1 MKKNIDKIISYILI
15 GCLFVFYYVLVEYR
29 NAHKDIE
36 TNKLLSTVVFNSNID
51 FSLHL
56 ESDFDYYDEN
66 ELIELKDKYHS
77 SAIVN
82 FDVVGFID
90 FPSGL
95 FRRTIVQG
103 IDNYEYLN
111 KDWTT
116 TSYSEYGSVFMDADD
131 SIDSCCIRI
140 YGNDSI
146 YSLGELMVLSNE
158 EVLKDNRILSFILE
172 DEIRY
177 YEIVRVDDF
186 DAYEFDSNG
195 DNELIIVI
203 TNEIV
208 IVAKEIGRETI

>member
-1 MKKNIDKIISYILI
+1 
-15 GCLFVFYYVLVEYR
+15 
-29 NAHKDIE
+29 
-36 TNKLLSTVVFNSNID
+36 
-51 FSLHL
+51 
-56 ESDFDYYDEN
+56 
-66 ELIELKDKYHS
+66 
-77 SAIVN
+77 
-82 FDVVGFID
+82 
-90 FPSGL
+90 
-95 FRRTIVQG
+95 
-103 IDNYEYLN
+103 
-111 KDWTT
+111 
-116 TSYSEYGSVFMDADD
+116 MDADD
-131 SIDSCCIRI
+131 SIDSGCIRI

>member
-1 MKKNIDKIISYILI
+1 M
-15 GCLFVFYYVLVEYR
+15 
-29 NAHKDIE
+29 
-36 TNKLLSTVVFNSNID
+36 
-51 FSLHL
+51 
-56 ESDFDYYDEN
+56 
-66 ELIELKDKYHS
+66 
-77 SAIVN
+77 
-82 FDVVGFID
+82 VGFID

-131 SIDSCCIRI
+131 SLDGTRIRI

-146 YSLGELMVLSNE
+146 YSLGELMVLNDE
-158 EVLKDNRILSFILE
+158 EVLKDNKVLSFVLE
-172 DEIRY
+172 NEIRY
-177 YEIVRVDDF
+177 YEIVRIDDF